1 MAKKDASTSTS
12 KEIVPI
18 SADRGESPVAKA
30 ILEFVSRI
38 PESDVPRV
46 KGDAAEECRRL
57 AASAAQKAAIT
68 AGSLALPPG
77 PLGWLTVLP
86 ELVAIWRIQGQ
97 LVSDI
102 AAAYG
107 KTPKLGREQ
116 MLWCLFRHTAA
127 QAFRDVAIRVGDRL
141 VFRTTATSV
150 LQRLAGRIGVSVSKR
165 AVGKGISRWLPV
177 VGALGVGAYAYYDTG
192 QVAKT
197 AIDLFSGEVNIDD
210 DPDGSEPGKKTRA
223 RAATD
228 TTSTTATAGAGG
240 GAGTE
245 TGTGARTRT
254 GAGAERGSPARGNQ
268 ARSRTRSAGTR
279 PAGDSTAPETGR
291 GKATAAR
298 KPGTA
303 ARKPRTPPVGAG
315 SAGDKATPKTAT
327 RKTTPAATRK
337 RATTK
342 KPVARK
348 SATTKVTT
356 ASRPAAKKAT
366 KTTTARRIPTRKP
379 AARKPKAAT

>member
-1 MAKKDASTSTS
+1 MSKKDTSASTS
-12 KEIVPI
+12 KEIV
-18 SADRGESPVAKA
+18 AVAAERAESPVAKA

-46 KGDAAEECRRL
+46 KGDPAEECRRL
-57 AASAAQKAAIT
+57 ASSAAQKAAIT

-197 AIDLFSGEVNIDD
+197 AIDLFSGEIHIDD
-210 DPDGSEPGKKTRA
+210 NPDGSEPGKKTGTRKSA
-223 RAATD
+223 SAS
-228 TTSTTATAGAGG
+228 STTIVEAAAPGR
-240 GAGTE
+240 GT
-245 TGTGARTRT
+245 
-254 GAGAERGSPARGNQ
+254 Q
-268 ARSRTRSAGTR
+268 ARSRTRSAGAGS
-279 PAGDSTAPETGR
+279 AGDRSP
-291 GKATAAR
+291 KKSNAR
-298 KPGTA
+298 KTTPASTRKRAAAKKTA
-303 ARKPRTPPVGAG
+303 TRKAAPVGAG
-315 SAGDKATPKTAT
+315 SAGDKPSTKKAT
-327 RKTTPAATRK
+327 RKTT
-337 RATTK
+337 
-342 KPVARK
+342 
-348 SATTKVTT
+348 
-356 ASRPAAKKAT
+356 RPTAKKAT
-366 KTTTARRIPTRKP
+366 TKTTARRAPVKKP
-379 AARKPKAAT
+379 ATRKPKAAT